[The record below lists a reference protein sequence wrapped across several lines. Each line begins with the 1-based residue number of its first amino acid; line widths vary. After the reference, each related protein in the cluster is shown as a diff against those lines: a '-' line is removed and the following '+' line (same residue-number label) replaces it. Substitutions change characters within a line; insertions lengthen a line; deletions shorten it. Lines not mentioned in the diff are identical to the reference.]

1 MQTQQ
6 GWVMKSISFKDK
18 IEKDIVETIQ
28 SNEQVHDAIN
38 NVVKDKFVEKETF
51 DQRFDRILEEM
62 RSDREDRAKD
72 REEGARKWDESRK
85 QWEEN
90 NQKWAESVK
99 NTEETN
105 RKWDESQKH
114 WEESNQKWHENQTKL
129 VANDQKWAESV
140 KQTEETNRKWDESR
154 KQWAEN
160 NRKWDESVKDR
171 EENAHKWDE
180 STKEWAES
188 RKRWEDNDRKWHENQ
203 KAINDLI
210 SKMDTKFEN
219 LTDSIKSTV
228 GALGA
233 RWGIRTEQ
241 SFRNALK
248 GILEKNTDFKV
259 LHVVER
265 DESGVVFGRPEQIEL
280 DIVVK
285 NGKLLIIEIKSSV
298 GSGDVLL
305 FAKKAEFYQ
314 ERHSKRATA
323 LVMISPMIDDK
334 GFEYI
339 AHYGMIA
346 YSYASEVDPVIL
358 D

>member
-1 MQTQQ
+1 
-6 GWVMKSISFKDK
+6 MKSISFKDK

-51 DQRFDRILEEM
+51 DQRFDRILAEM
-62 RSDREDRAKD
+62 RSDREESARD
-72 REEGARKWDESRK
+72 REEHARKWDE
-85 QWEEN
+85 N
-90 NQKWAESVK
+90 NQ
-99 NTEETN
+99 
-105 RKWDESQKH
+105 
-114 WEESNQKWHENQTKL
+114 
-129 VANDQKWAESV
+129 
-140 KQTEETNRKWDESR
+140 
-154 KQWAEN
+154 
-160 NRKWDESVKDR
+160 
-171 EENAHKWDE
+171 
-180 STKEWAES
+180 
-188 RKRWEDNDRKWHENQ
+188 KWHENQ
-203 KAINDLI
+203 KAINELI
-210 SKMDTKFEN
+210 SKMDIKFEN

-228 GALGA
+228 GALGT
-233 RWGIRTEQ
+233 RWGTRSEQ

-248 GILEKNTDFKV
+248 GILEKNTDFEV

-265 DESGVVFGRPEQIEL
+265 DEAGIVFGRPEQIEL

-314 ERHSKRATA
+314 ERHNKRATA

>member
-38 NVVKDKFVEKETF
+38 NVVKDHFVEKETF

-62 RSDREDRAKD
+62 RSDRE
-72 REEGARKWDESRK
+72 ESARKWDESRK
-85 QWEEN
+85 QWAEN
-90 NQKWAESVK
+90 NRKWDESVK

-105 RKWDESQKH
+105 RKWDESQKQ

-314 ERHSKRATA
+314 ERHNKRATA

>member
-1 MQTQQ
+1 
-6 GWVMKSISFKDK
+6 MKSISFKDK

-62 RSDREDRAKD
+62 RSDRE
-72 REEGARKWDESRK
+72 EGARKWDESRK
-85 QWEEN
+85 QWAENNRKWEESVKDREENARKWDEN

-105 RKWDESQKH
+105 RKWDESRKQWAENNRKWEESTKESAESQKR
-114 WEESNQKWHENQTKL
+114 WEESNQKWHENQ
-129 VANDQKWAESV
+129 
-140 KQTEETNRKWDESR
+140 R
-154 KQWAEN
+154 
-160 NRKWDESVKDR
+160 
-171 EENAHKWDE
+171 
-180 STKEWAES
+180 
-188 RKRWEDNDRKWHENQ
+188 
-203 KAINDLI
+203 AINDLI
-210 SKMDTKFEN
+210 SN
-219 LTDSIKSTV
+219 LKIVEINDEKLEALFDSTV

-233 RWGIRTEQ
+233 RWGIRSEQ
-241 SFRNALK
+241 SFRSALK
-248 GILEKNTDFKV
+248 GILEKNTDFEV

-265 DESGVVFGRPEQIEL
+265 DEAGVVFGRPDQIEL
-280 DIVVK
+280 DIVIN

-298 GSGDVLL
+298 SSGDVLL

-314 ERHSKRATA
+314 EKHNQKAAA
-323 LVMISPMIDDK
+323 LVIISPMISAK
-334 GFEYI
+334 AKEYI
-339 AHYGMIA
+339 AHHGMIA

>member
-38 NVVKDKFVEKETF
+38 NVVKDHFVEKETF

-62 RSDREDRAKD
+62 RSDRE
-72 REEGARKWDESRK
+72 ES
-85 QWEEN
+85 
-90 NQKWAESVK
+90 A
-99 NTEETN
+99 
-105 RKWDESQKH
+105 
-114 WEESNQKWHENQTKL
+114 
-129 VANDQKWAESV
+129 
-140 KQTEETNRKWDESR
+140 RKWDESR

-160 NRKWDESVKDR
+160 NRKWDE
-171 EENAHKWDE
+171 N
-180 STKEWAES
+180 
-188 RKRWEDNDRKWHENQ
+188 NQKWHENQ
-203 KAINDLI
+203 KVINDLI
-210 SKMDTKFEN
+210 SN
-219 LTDSIKSTV
+219 LKIVEINDEKLEALFDQTV

-233 RWGIRTEQ
+233 RWGIRSEQ
-241 SFRNALK
+241 SFRSALK
-248 GILEKNTDFKV
+248 GILEKNTEFKV

-280 DIVVK
+280 DIVIK

-298 GSGDVLL
+298 SSGDVLL

-314 ERHSKRATA
+314 EKHNQKATA
-323 LVMISPMIDDK
+323 LVIISPMISAK
-334 GFEYI
+334 AKEYI

-346 YSYASEVDPVIL
+346 YSRASAVDPVIL

>member
-1 MQTQQ
+1 
-6 GWVMKSISFKDK
+6 MKSISFKDK

-62 RSDREDRAKD
+62 RSDRE
-72 REEGARKWDESRK
+72 ESARKWDESRK
-85 QWEEN
+85 QWAEN
-90 NQKWAESVK
+90 D
-99 NTEETN
+99 
-105 RKWDESQKH
+105 RKWH
-114 WEESNQKWHENQTKL
+114 ANQTKL

-154 KQWAEN
+154 KQW
-160 NRKWDESVKDR
+160 
-171 EENAHKWDE
+171 EENQKQ
-180 STKEWAES
+180 
-188 RKRWEDNDRKWHENQ
+188 WEKNDRKWHENQ
-203 KAINDLI
+203 KAINDTI
-210 SKMDTKFEN
+210 SKMDIKFEN
-219 LTDSIKSTV
+219 VTDSIKSTV
-228 GALGA
+228 GGLGA

-265 DESGVVFGRPEQIEL
+265 DESGVVFGRPDQIEL
-280 DIVVK
+280 DIVLK

-298 GSGDVLL
+298 SSGDVLL
-305 FAKKAEFYQ
+305 FAKKAQFYQ
-314 ERHSKRATA
+314 ERHGTKAAA
-323 LVMISPMIDDK
+323 LVIISPMIDAK
-334 GFEYI
+334 AEEYI
-339 AHYGMIA
+339 DDHGIIA
-346 YSYASEVDPVIL
+346 YSFASEVDPVIL